1 MRSHPLLHGL
11 LLQIAVSHT
20 PSPALVTLCQF
31 ASCTVLVY
39 GCKQTGLLRT
49 DDFEWVKVKYFLIYV
64 LSFSVGTWTN
74 IKVLQDANV
83 ETLIVFRSC
92 TPLAVCIFD
101 FFIYRRAMPSARSC
115 AALLLITAG
124 AMAYIACDR
133 EYRNKGVRAY
143 FWASVWWAV
152 LVFQLTYGKFLVTG
166 IPLRSL
172 WTPVLYTN
180 SLSILP
186 TLLVGV
192 ASGEFTRA
200 RLEAIE
206 LSPVGGSWLLL
217 SCLVGIGISWSGF
230 WCQSLITATAY
241 TVVGVTNKMLTVTV
255 NVLIWDKHASP
266 YGIASLLLCLIGGSL
281 YQQAPL
287 RDALSEEERVGLRD
301 SSPESSRNRV
311 ASKCQSSD
319 YSSYGAAPASDE
331 EDI

>member
-1 MRSHPLLHGL
+1 
-11 LLQIAVSHT
+11 V
-20 PSPALVTLCQF
+20 
-31 ASCTVLVY
+31 
-39 GCKQTGLLRT
+39 
-49 DDFEWVKVKYFLIYV
+49 
-64 LSFSVGTWTN
+64 
-74 IKVLQDANV
+74 
-83 ETLIVFRSC
+83 
-92 TPLAVCIFD
+92 
-101 FFIYRRAMPSARSC
+101 PSARSC

-124 AMAYIACDR
+124 AVAYIACDR
-133 EYRNKGVRAY
+133 EFRAKGVRAY

-230 WCQSLITATAY
+230 RQSPTISHNLPQ
-241 TVVGVTNKMLTVTV
+241 
-255 NVLIWDKHASP
+255 SP
-266 YGIASLLLCLIGGSL
+266 AISRQVAG
-281 YQQAPL
+281 
-287 RDALSEEERVGLRD
+287 
-301 SSPESSRNRV
+301 SSRRRRCC
-311 ASKCQSSD
+311 S
-319 YSSYGAAPASDE
+319 P
-331 EDI
+331 

>member
-1 MRSHPLLHGL
+1 MLRCSRASPPPLGDPARRIAAPSLSHTRMRSHPLLHGL

-166 IPLRSL
+166 IPLR
-172 WTPVLYTN
+172 WTRSPEITRDHDIASRSAPVHEIGRDRT
-180 SLSILP
+180 SSHEITRDRP
-186 TLLVGV
+186 RSPEIGRCGRRCCTRTRSRSCPRCSWAWPA
-192 ASGEFTRA
+192 ASSRA
-200 RLEAIE
+200 RD
-206 LSPVGGSWLLL
+206 SRRS
-217 SCLVGIGISWSGF
+217 SCLRSAAAGCCSLAWSG
-230 WCQSLITATAY
+230 
-241 TVVGVTNKMLTVTV
+241 
-255 NVLIWDKHASP
+255 
-266 YGIASLLLCLIGGSL
+266 
-281 YQQAPL
+281 
-287 RDALSEEERVGLRD
+287 
-301 SSPESSRNRV
+301 
-311 ASKCQSSD
+311 
-319 YSSYGAAPASDE
+319 
-331 EDI
+331 